1 MNIDT
6 IKIEKVENGVVVEY
20 WEEAEQKKKAFID
33 LKKLIEF
40 IKKHVDMK

>member
-6 IKIEKVENGVVVEY
+6 IKIEKVENGVVVEF
-20 WEEAEQKKKAFID
+20 WEDGEPRKKAFID

-40 IKKHVDMK
+40 IKKQVDMK